1 MELLR
6 RVFLG
11 EWRRPE
17 RINGRR
23 IRTLEKDF
31 TCKERRSLNF
41 CIASRQRPA
50 LGDPLEIDLTA
61 QVQPLPYPY
70 LDSIRKKV
78 SLEDNPMQPPITI
91 ELFDN
96 RFSMVLSR
104 RFLTRVEW
112 TRILEKQVS
121 SLLVLKS
128 GGKWQLPQVV
138 LRHPPDSGKRNKAAR
153 KGKRKGE
160 RMPQAQLRIEDQTE
174 EERRVEVELLP
185 PPAAR
190 GFTLDA
196 KDDHGDW
203 VLWSMSE
210 NPAESG
216 DDEGIKWNFVRVL
229 DVI

>member
-1 MELLR
+1 M
-6 RVFLG
+6 
-11 EWRRPE
+11 P
-17 RINGRR
+17 
-23 IRTLEKDF
+23 
-31 TCKERRSLNF
+31 SF

-50 LGDPLEIDLTA
+50 VDKPVEIDLTA
-61 QVQPLPYPY
+61 QVQPLPHPY
-70 LDSIRKKV
+70 LDSVRKKM
-78 SLEDNPMQPPITI
+78 SLEDNPLQPPITI

-96 RFSMVLSR
+96 RFSIVFSR

-121 SLLVLKS
+121 SRVVLKL

-138 LRHPPDSGKRNKAAR
+138 LRHRPDSRKRNQAAK
-153 KGKRKGE
+153 KGKGKGE
-160 RMPQAQLRIEDQTE
+160 RMPQARLRIEGQKE
-174 EERRVEVELLP
+174 EEGRAGVEPILP
-185 PPAAR
+185 SPSAQ

-196 KDDHGDW
+196 KDEHGDW

-216 DDEGIKWNFVRVL
+216 DDEGIRWNFVRVL